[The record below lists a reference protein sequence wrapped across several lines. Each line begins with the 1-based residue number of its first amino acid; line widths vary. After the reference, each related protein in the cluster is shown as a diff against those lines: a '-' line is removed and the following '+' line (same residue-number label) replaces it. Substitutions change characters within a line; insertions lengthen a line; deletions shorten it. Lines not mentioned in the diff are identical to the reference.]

1 MSAPNTPQDNSD
13 PVESGMLAR
22 LICEILADKKGM
34 DPLVL
39 DVSGLTSIADYFVI
53 VTGSSPPHLKAM
65 YEDVQ
70 VNLKGRGIPCFRRA
84 GDPAGNWM
92 VLDYVDVVVHIFAAE
107 ARSFYA
113 LEELWAGAERVPM
126 LESTPAGGD

>member
-13 PVESGMLAR
+13 PVESGTLAG

-39 DVSGLTSIADYFVI
+39 DVSGLTSITDYFVI
-53 VTGSSPPHLKAM
+53 VTGSSSPHLKAM

-70 VNLKGRGIPCFRRA
+70 VNLKRRGIPCFRRA
-84 GDPAGNWM
+84 GEPTGNWM

-107 ARSFYA
+107 ARTFYA
-113 LEELWAGAERVPM
+113 LEELWADAERVTM
-126 LESTPAGGD
+126 LESTPTGGA